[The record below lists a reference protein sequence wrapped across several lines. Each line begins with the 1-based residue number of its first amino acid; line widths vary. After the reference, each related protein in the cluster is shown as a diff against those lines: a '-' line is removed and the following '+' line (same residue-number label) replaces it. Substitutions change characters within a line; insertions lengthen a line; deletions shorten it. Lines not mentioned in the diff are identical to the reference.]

1 MFARAFCAAL
11 RHGAAV
17 YLHARA
23 LGSARSSS
31 AFPNIASAPQLRLG
45 ATTLTRRAAMPTD
58 DFSVPQHRL
67 GATTLTVDFSVPQ
80 HRLGTPRSIVGG
92 GALPAANIGVL

>member
-1 MFARAFCAAL
+1 VFARAFCAAL
-11 RHGAAV
+11 RHGTAV

-23 LGSARSSS
+23 LGNARSS
-31 AFPNIASAPQLRLG
+31 SAPQLRLG

-58 DFSVPQHRL
+58 DFSVPHHRL

-80 HRLGTPRSIVGG
+80 HPLGTPRSIVGG